1 MIARLHK
8 QKRWRESCPLM
19 AELMD
24 RFPAESQMVQIK
36 LAQICVVELQKPGR
50 AIELLQ
56 GLNLRELPEKTLDLV
71 KKIALRAKQMQAA
84 GVVELDDDQW

>member
-1 MIARLHK
+1 
-8 QKRWRESCPLM
+8 M
-19 AELMD
+19 AELID

-56 GLNLRELPEKTLDLV
+56 GLNLRELPEKTLGLV